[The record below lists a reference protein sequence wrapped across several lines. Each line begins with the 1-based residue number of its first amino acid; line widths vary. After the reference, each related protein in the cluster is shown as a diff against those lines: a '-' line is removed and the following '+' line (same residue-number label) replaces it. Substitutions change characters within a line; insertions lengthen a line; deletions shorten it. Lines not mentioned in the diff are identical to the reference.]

1 MKILILGGS
10 GMLGS
15 AIRQELNKLE
25 IEFVA
30 PTSIELDLRNT
41 ESVIEYFRQSI
52 PTVVFHCAAIV
63 GGIGANIRR
72 NIEFFDS
79 NYEIDNNVIEACEKF
94 SISRLIYFGSSC
106 MYPANRNLELTEKDL
121 LTGPIEKTNEWYGL
135 AKIIATKK
143 VEFYADSK
151 NLNWNVFVLSN
162 MYGPNDNYSEEN
174 SHLIPAVIR
183 KIHLAKKEGKSEIE
197 IWGSGKSR
205 REFTYVEDVANWVV
219 STVIEKDTNLPTLLN
234 LGIGTDYTVNDYYQ
248 FVAEILNVNAEF
260 THNLNMPDGNS
271 RKLMD
276 SGLARKY
283 GWNPQTHILVGLEKT
298 IDWYQG
304 FNND

>member
-1 MKILILGGS
+1 
-10 GMLGS
+10 MLGS